1 MSGRPPSPRKRRWPT
16 TQELGL
22 IAFGG
27 LIVLAVVFYLSWGLF
42 FGVWI
47 DNGVYAVAITMLLF
61 GVAGLWLFWPE
72 PPAST
77 PPSA

>member
-1 MSGRPPSPRKRRWPT
+1 MATAPSKPARRLPT
-16 TQELGL
+16 VQELGL

-47 DNGVYAVAITMLLF
+47 DNGVYAVVVTLLLF
-61 GVAGLWLFWPE
+61 GIAGLWLFWPE
-72 PPAST
+72 PPST
-77 PPSA
+77 NPPSA

>member
-1 MSGRPPSPRKRRWPT
+1 MAAAPPKPGRHLPSV
-16 TQELGL
+16 QELGL

-47 DNGVYAVAITMLLF
+47 DNGVYAVVITLLLF
-61 GVAGLWLFWPE
+61 GIAGLWLFWPE
-72 PPAST
+72 PPST
-77 PPSA
+77 NPPSA

>member
-1 MSGRPPSPRKRRWPT
+1 MSGSSPPSSKSRLPT

-22 IAFGG
+22 VGFGA

-47 DNGVYAVAITMLLF
+47 DNGVYAVVVTMLLF

-72 PPAST
+72 APTASPPPA
-77 PPSA
+77 